1 MKKAEKQAEKASPA
15 ARPKHPLKSGVGKT
29 LGKPAGDATEKST
42 ILLDQT
48 FEQSP
53 IPMVLVSMPG
63 AVVQIVNSAYRTL
76 VGIADEPSRIGTSLI
91 DAKFSFQYYSPDGKP
106 VHADQLPLMKALSS
120 KKTVHEEYRIVRKDG
135 TQRRV
140 MLNAAPI
147 FNDRGD
153 IIAGCLVMSDITD
166 QKQAEEKMRESEE
179 RYRSLFENANEAIFV
194 AQDDKLVFFNP
205 KTLQLSG
212 CSKEEMASTPF
223 IEFIHPDDR
232 DLIMDRYSR
241 RIRGE
246 GVPSRYTFRLIHK
259 SGETR
264 WVEISS
270 IVITWQGK
278 PASLNFLSDITLRML
293 TEEKLQASEE
303 RFRAIFNASFQFTGL
318 LTTEGIL
325 IEANRAALDFAGIT
339 AEEIISRPFWE
350 ARWWRGNDARVQ
362 QLKEAIGRAAKGEFV
377 RYEVELQGAGSTTM
391 LIDFSLKPVFDFR
404 GSVTLLVPEGRDI
417 SDRKRFE
424 ENLQKERDLLYAITE
439 ASPVGIT
446 FVDRRGQILFANRQ
460 AENILGL
467 SRDEITQQTYNAPVW
482 RITDDNGQPFP
493 EAELPFRRVM
503 ATGKPVYHVQHAIVW
518 PDGRRVLLSVN
529 AAPLLDAEGR
539 VDGMVAALE
548 DITERKRIENALR
561 VSEEQYRALIES
573 SPDIIMR
580 FDEEGRHLFVSEN
593 VKDVA
598 GIPAARFIGRTH
610 RELGFAEPLC
620 SFFEK
625 SIQQVFQSGAP
636 FETEFTFDSSHGA
649 IVFNWRLIPELA
661 TEWNVRSVMSICRN
675 ITAHRHAEL
684 EYKTLF
690 NEMLDGFSL
699 HEIICDDQGR
709 PVDYRFLAVNPS
721 FERMTGLKAVNIVGR
736 TVRDIMPGTEQYWI
750 DRFGKVAL
758 TGEPAYFENYA
769 GEIGKY
775 FEVKAYRP
783 AQNQFAC
790 IFADITD
797 RKLATE
803 QLNQSHDLLAKLAS
817 LVPGVIYQYRLYP
830 DGRSTFPYSS
840 PGMHTIYEFSPEDV
854 QEDATPV
861 FGRLHPDDSDHVS
874 NAIRESARTLQ
885 TFYCEFRV
893 ILPRQGLRWRW
904 SQAHPERMADGGT
917 LWHGIISDITE
928 RKLAWAAIRES
939 EEKFSTA
946 FEKAPILM
954 IITSIED
961 GRIMDINDAV
971 TKLTG
976 FTREEAIGRK
986 THEMGW
992 ITPEERTHL
1001 VQELEETGSTEGR
1014 EIEAQDR
1021 NGNKIN
1027 CLVFRK
1033 VITIGGHKRML
1044 TLAHDITDRKQAEA
1058 ARLKLEDQLQQAQKM
1073 ESVGRL
1079 AGGVAHDFNNML
1091 GVILGRTQMAL
1102 DRIDPSHPLHDDLAE
1117 IQKAAE
1123 RSADITRQLLAFA
1136 RRQTV
1141 TPILLDLNKTVS
1153 DMKKMLQRLIG
1164 ENINLIWIPGRDLWP
1179 VRMDPGQIDQI
1190 LANLCV
1196 NARDAIEG
1204 VGRVALETQNIV
1216 IDEASCAGQADF
1228 SPGDYV
1234 LLTVCD
1240 DGCGISPE
1248 LNAHLFE
1255 PFFTT
1260 KEIGK
1265 GTGLGLATVYG
1276 IVRQNRGFITV
1287 ESTPGQGTTFK
1298 IYLPRDMAGKDHV
1311 TAKTPERP
1319 EAQGHE
1325 TILLVEDEPAI
1336 LELTTIML
1344 EGLGYAVLPA
1354 GRPGEAIRLAREHA
1368 GTIHLLITDVVMPEM
1383 NGRDLAKNLLSVYPD
1398 IKRLFMSGYTADVIA
1413 HQGVLDEGVH
1423 FIQKPFHKNEL
1434 ASKVREALDR

>member
-1 MKKAEKQAEKASPA
+1 MKKKDNPSDHAAPSPLA
-15 ARPKHPLKSGVGKT
+15 
-29 LGKPAGDATEKST
+29 AGDDITGQRRASEELEKSKAF
-42 ILLDQT
+42 LDQS

-63 AVVQIVNSAYRTL
+63 AVIQIVNSAYRTL
-76 VGIADEPSRIGTSLI
+76 VGITDEPFRIGTSLV

-106 VHADQLPLMKALSS
+106 VNVDQLPIMKALSS

-135 TQRRV
+135 TERRV

-147 FNDRGD
+147 FNDRGG

-166 QKQAEEKMRESEE
+166 QKQAEEKMRESEQQ
-179 RYRSLFENANEAIFV
+179 YRSLFENANEAIFV

-212 CSKEEMASTPF
+212 YSKEEMASTPF

-293 TEEKLQASEE
+293 AEEKLQASEE
-303 RFRAIFNASFQFTGL
+303 RFRAIFNATFQFTGL

-339 AEEIISRPFWE
+339 AKEIINQPFWE
-350 ARWWRGNDARVQ
+350 ARLWRGNDTRVQ
-362 QLKEAIGRAAKGEFV
+362 QLKDAIGRAAKGEFV
-377 RYEVELQGAGSTTM
+377 RYEVELQGGGSTTM

-404 GSVTLLVPEGRDI
+404 GNVTLLVLEGRDI
-417 SDRKRFE
+417 SESKRVE

-439 ASPVGIT
+439 TSPVGVT
-446 FVDRRGQILFANRQ
+446 FVDRRGLILFANRQ

-467 SRDEITQQTYNAPVW
+467 SRDEITRQTYNAPVW
-482 RITDDNGQPFP
+482 LITDENGQPFP

-503 ATGKPVYHVQHAIVW
+503 DTGKPVQDLRHAIVW
-518 PDGRRVLLSVN
+518 PDGRRVLLSIN
-529 AAPLLDAEGR
+529 AAPLLDAEGC

-561 VSEEQYRALIES
+561 ESEEQYRALIES

-598 GIPAARFIGRTH
+598 GIPAPRFIGKTH
-610 RELGFAEPLC
+610 RELGFAESLC

-625 SIQQVFQSGAP
+625 SIRKVFQSGAP
-636 FETEFTFDSSHGA
+636 FETEFTFDSPHRA
-649 IVFNWRLIPELA
+649 IVFNWRLIPELDP
-661 TEWNVRSVMSICRN
+661 EWNVRSVMSICRDM
-675 ITAHRHAEL
+675 TAHRHAEQ

-690 NEMLDGFSL
+690 TEMLDGFAL

-721 FERMTGLKAVNIVGR
+721 FERMTGLKAENIVGR

-750 DRFGKVAL
+750 DRYGKVAL
-758 TGEPAYFENYA
+758 TGEPAYFENYS

-775 FEVKAYRP
+775 FEVTAYQP

-797 RKLATE
+797 RKLAE
-803 QLNQSHDLLAKLAS
+803 
-817 LVPGVIYQYRLYP
+817 
-830 DGRSTFPYSS
+830 
-840 PGMHTIYEFSPEDV
+840 
-854 QEDATPV
+854 
-861 FGRLHPDDSDHVS
+861 
-874 NAIRESARTLQ
+874 
-885 TFYCEFRV
+885 
-893 ILPRQGLRWRW
+893 
-904 SQAHPERMADGGT
+904 
-917 LWHGIISDITE
+917 
-928 RKLAWAAIRES
+928 AAIRES

-946 FEKAPILM
+946 FENAPILM

-961 GRIMDINDAV
+961 GSIIDINAAV

-986 THEMGW
+986 THELGW
-992 ITPEERTHL
+992 IKPEERTHL
-1001 VQELEETGSTEGR
+1001 LQELEETGSTEGR

-1021 NGNKIN
+1021 NGKKIQ

-1033 VITIGGHKRML
+1033 VITISGHKRLL
-1044 TLAHDITDRKQAEA
+1044 TLAQDITERKQAQDAVRESEA
-1058 ARLKLEDQLQQAQKM
+1058 VFRMTFTQSPVGAAIVSLGNKFISTNLAFCNFLGYSENELIGKTIADVTYPADVEKGMPELKMITEGKLESANIEKRYLRKDGKVVWGDLTISLVLNANNTPLYFIPIIQDITKRKLAEDEKEKLQTQLTQAQKM

-1102 DRIDPSHPLHDDLAE
+1102 DQIDPSHPLHDDLEE
-1117 IQKAAE
+1117 IQTAAE

-1136 RRQTV
+1136 RKQTV
-1141 TPILLDLNKTVS
+1141 APQVLDLNETLA

-1164 ENINLIWIPGRDLWP
+1164 EDIDLAWMPGRNLWP
-1179 VRMDPGQIDQI
+1179 VKMDPSQINQI

-1204 VGRVALETQNIV
+1204 VGRVTLETENIV
-1216 IDEASCAGQADF
+1216 IDEAWCADHKDF
-1228 SPGDYV
+1228 TPGEYV
-1234 LLTVCD
+1234 FLAVSD
-1240 DGCGISPE
+1240 DGCGMSRAVLSRI
-1248 LNAHLFE
+1248 FE

-1260 KEIGK
+1260 KEVGK

-1276 IVRQNRGFITV
+1276 IVKQNQGFV
-1287 ESTPGQGTTFK
+1287 NVYSEPGHGTTFK
-1298 IYLPRDMAGKDHV
+1298 IYLPRHL
-1311 TAKTPERP
+1311 AKENHLPENALAKP
-1319 EAQGHE
+1319 AAHGHE

-1336 LELTTIML
+1336 LKMTTIML
-1344 EGLGYAVLPA
+1344 ERLGYVVLA
-1354 GRPGEAIRLAREHA
+1354 ASRPGEAIRLAQENP
-1368 GTIHLLITDVVMPEM
+1368 GKIDLLMTDVVMPEM
-1383 NGRDLAKNLLSVYPD
+1383 NGRDLAKNLLSLYPD

-1423 FIQKPFHKNEL
+1423 FIQKPFYKNAL
-1434 ASKVREALDR
+1434 ASKIREALDH